1 MNADSREETV
11 ARPRLIVAHAD
22 AAYVALVSRAFR
34 RLGWDVHSAAT
45 GPEARR
51 LARQLAPEVLV
62 LAAELEGESG
72 WLTCHKVLSEQPRVK
87 VFLVGDNA
95 RPGNGEF
102 AHFVGAVALLPQS
115 DSVQT
120 LVADVCGRSLPAAG

>member
-1 MNADSREETV
+1 MNANSKEEPV

-22 AAYVALVSRAFR
+22 AAYVAVVSRAFR
-34 RLGWDVHSAAT
+34 RLGWEVHAATT

-51 LARQLAPEVLV
+51 LARQLAPDVLV
-62 LAAELEGESG
+62 MAAELEGESG

-87 VFLVGDNA
+87 VFLVGDRS
-95 RPGNGEF
+95 RPANGEF
-102 AHFVGAVALLPQS
+102 ASFVGAVALLPQT

-120 LVADVCGRSLPAAG
+120 LVAEVCGRSLPAAG